1 MISSTGK
8 MKAGAVRI
16 GWFLGVFFG
25 ALAAQAQENGGWE
38 CSQAKIRSAQNARL
52 AARAA
57 YPGDTLIDMKYLK
70 LDLTI
75 RPENKYIQGAARHIF
90 TAKSGISEVSLDLT
104 GQLKVSSVTSKGRK
118 LTYSQASNKLKVSLP
133 AKLNTGDSE
142 TIDVMYEGT
151 PPTTAFGSFSFGTHG
166 TAKAPVIWS
175 LSEPYGAP
183 DWWPCKDD
191 PADKLDSTQVS
202 ITMDKSYVSVSNGT
216 LMSVEIN
223 LAANTKT
230 YVWKNRYPIS
240 HYLVSVACSNYAS
253 YDLTWEYG
261 GKTMPVSNFVYPEVL
276 TQSVKTQIDRTVD
289 MLTFFS
295 DTFGEYPFIT
305 EKYGHAMCGF
315 GGGMEHQTV
324 TSLGGFSESLIAHE
338 LAHQWFGDKI
348 TCKTWADIFMNEAFA
363 SYSEALWAEKR
374 TGKSAYMSNINGH
387 ITRAKTVTEPVYISN
402 PKDENLV
409 FDYNL
414 TYGKGAV
421 VLHMLR
427 GVLGDAAFFDVLKG
441 FMASEYAYKSATIND
456 FREFAEKRSGKEL
469 KYFFDQW
476 VYGTGFPV
484 YKINWLSAGANQL
497 KIEAGQTG
505 TKLFR
510 MPMEVKITFKDGK
523 EELRTITID
532 KATNVFEIND
542 LTGGEV
548 SEVTFDPNGWIMKTM
563 TVGKLELLGNEP
575 AADEKWA
582 YPNPVN
588 DILTIKVPENGL
600 YELEIRDIRG
610 GKVDLREVTKGKVD
624 VSRLPAGKYFLRVLT
639 AEKAVNGVFVK
650 E

>member
-1 MISSTGK
+1 MKSVAVKIS
-8 MKAGAVRI
+8 
-16 GWFLGVFFG
+16 WFLGVFLG
-25 ALAAQAQENGGWE
+25 VLAAHAQENGGLD

-57 YPGDTLIDMKYLK
+57 YPGDTLIDVTYVK

-75 RPENKYIQGAARHIF
+75 RQQDRYILGAAKTIF
-90 TAKSGISEVSLDLT
+90 KAKGTIKEVSLDLT
-104 GQLKVSSVTSKGRK
+104 GQLKVYAVISKGRK
-118 LTYSQASNKLKVSLP
+118 LAYSQGSNKVKITLP
-133 AKLNTGDSE
+133 TVLNTGGEE
-142 TIDVMYEGT
+142 TIDVFYEGT

-166 TAKAPVIWS
+166 TAKAPAVWS

-191 PADKLDSTQVS
+191 PADKIDSTQVS
-202 ITMDKSYVSVSNGT
+202 ITMDKSFVSVSNGI
-216 LMSVEIN
+216 LSDMIDN
-223 LAANTKT
+223 GAANTRT
-230 YVWKNRYPIS
+230 YVWKNSHPIS
-240 HYLVSVACSNYAS
+240 HYLVSVACSNYVL
-253 YDLTWEYG
+253 YDFNWQYG
-261 GKTMPVSNFVYPEVL
+261 GKTMPVLNYIYPESL
-276 TQSVKTQIDRTVD
+276 TQNLKTLLDRTGD

-295 DTFGEYPFIT
+295 DTFGEYPFIN

-324 TSLGGFSESLIAHE
+324 SSMGGFSESLIAHE

-441 FMASEYAYKSATIND
+441 FMASEHAYKAATIND
-456 FREFAEKRSGKEL
+456 FRVFAEKQSGKEL
-469 KYFFDQW
+469 KYFFDEW

-484 YKINWLSAGANQL
+484 YKINWLSAGANKL
-497 KIEAGQTG
+497 KIEASQTG
-505 TKLFR
+505 SKLFR
-510 MPMEVKITFKDGK
+510 MPMEVKVVYKDGK
-523 EELRTITID
+523 EEVRIIVID

-542 LTGGEV
+542 LTGGEL

-575 AADEKWA
+575 KADESWI

-588 DILTIKVPENGL
+588 DILTVKVPENGL

-610 GKVDLREVTKGKVD
+610 GKVDLREATKGKVD
-624 VSRLPAGKYFLRVLT
+624 VSRIQAGKYFLRVLT
-639 AEKAVNGVFVK
+639 AERAVNGVFVK